1 MRTKLKR
8 KVRSET
14 YNYNRTVDS
23 TSTEYLK
30 DDYFEKMSTKTDY
43 TYSRSPSY
51 RRKVESPYYQ
61 IPNMS
66 RAHVRGKAGTN
77 VTSDLYVSSDDE
89 DINYITKERLSTR
102 TVYEDGILLRS
113 GNNLR
118 NARMLTERHNVKNR
132 RSLQALNTNK
142 NAREVRRSLH
152 SVNTMEDSRLSRSTT
167 RGSRSRR
174 SQASDY
180 VTSTNRIT
188 GTASSSASLSSYTSS
203 SKSSVLEPVRKTL
216 ISEFDDL
223 EMEKGMKEIQNS
235 NRKIKLYGLDQVDS
249 DEMSGM
255 ESESEFTGTNMSGYR
270 SNSRYSRSSPR
281 RSRSDTTTSTTTSA
295 SDSSTSMVTTVTT
308 TVVTTIIETITSTAR
323 PVAQPLWN
331 NVGRP
336 MWTSVGRPVWNRVG
350 EPAWRYLGRPVWRYL
365 VRPVCSLTSSL
376 LSVAL
381 LMLYHLI
388 WTYCLRHIV
397 KACTFVTRKTLSTAR
412 AVVVKMVVWEV
423 GLFSRMS
430 RLSRLCCII
439 LPLMLLLPLLFY
451 AVSPFVMH
459 SNLME
464 MWKERSYGEISGVG
478 KGLSPHE
485 LREHVRRIVIQIDEG
500 RENSL
505 SMPEVESIVST
516 MVEQRLNEEKLA
528 NQNRWLEEQEAA
540 KNELRDALSSV
551 KTNSKEEEKDG
562 PVEDINKSRISSQGP
577 KINKSSVSS
586 GTRDLHTREPVD
598 NDMDSEIDGESQ
610 LDMEEREDFVEETGY
625 EEEEPVLEPEN
636 QSEGGDLGCGG
647 PEILDASMDDGGV
660 CEALDVQI
668 SEMDRSGSQGTGGTM
683 DARESERSHGV
694 DTGIAGH
701 TATRKQRVTC
711 EQKHGD
717 NSTSITGHSQS
728 PIRIR
733 DIYRNLMLYPRRRP
747 RCERIS
753 KKEVKVKKSA
763 RKKPVRTRPVQP
775 HLDNI
780 PAPPMERTNLTEEIL
795 RVLQQLNVGVGGG
808 TDTLTEGDVRAIA
821 SQLVQREVSGLQD
834 RITEQTQA
842 KMSGSGEQEKRILN
856 LQNDLKTSIVNL
868 EQKLTDELDRMK
880 SESVRGGEGVG
891 DEAAATLVQIQEDL
905 SSVRARLDSLELEK
919 RSLAGQVK
927 NCCRNDSFYT
937 ALVQDRISLILG
949 QIMSGNDSGSADQY
963 TFGAWLKST
972 YIKKSDLEEYMAE
985 FSQGLTEKI
994 MKEIPQT
1001 EATEVYVS
1009 ESGVQG
1015 KVTEMAVRQIVTEA
1029 LEKFSADKIAMPDF
1043 ALESAGGSIISTK
1056 CSETFHK
1063 NTARL
1068 SILGIPLWYVSNSP
1082 RSVIQP
1088 EMQPGSCWA
1097 FQGRR
1102 GHLVIELSANIT
1114 PTAFTLE
1121 HIPKSIAPEGKID
1134 SAPKEF
1140 TVLGLSNEFDT
1151 VGSNLG
1157 NFTYN
1162 ESGPPL
1168 QTFSIKKPNV
1178 GNYKFVQLSVLENH
1192 GNPLYTCIYRFR
1204 VHGIPYKPKKK

>member
-1 MRTKLKR
+1 MRTKLKK

-14 YNYNRTVDS
+14 YNYNRTVES
-23 TSTEYLK
+23 TSTDYLK

-89 DINYITKERLSTR
+89 DMNYITGERLSTR
-102 TVYEDGILLRS
+102 TVYEEGILLRS
-113 GNNLR
+113 GNSLK
-118 NARMLTERHNVKNR
+118 NARTMTERHNVTLTERHNVKNR

-188 GTASSSASLSSYTSS
+188 ETASSSASLSSYTSS

-216 ISEFDDL
+216 IREFDDL

-281 RSRSDTTTSTTTSA
+281 RSRSDTTTSTTTSG
-295 SDSSTSMVTTVTT
+295 SDSTTSTVTTVTT

-331 NVGRP
+331 HVGRP
-336 MWTSVGRPVWNRVG
+336 VWTSVGRPVWNRVG

-365 VRPVCSLTSSL
+365 VRPVCSLTSSV
-376 LSVAL
+376 LSVVL

-388 WTYCLRHIV
+388 WTCCLRHIV
-397 KACTFVTRKTLSTAR
+397 KACTVVTRKMLSTAR
-412 AVVVKMVVWEV
+412 SVIVKMIVWEV

-430 RLSRLCCII
+430 WLSRLCCII
-439 LPLMLLLPLLFY
+439 LPLLLLLPLLFY
-451 AVSPFVMH
+451 AAYPFMMH

-464 MWKERSYGEISGVG
+464 MWKERSYEEISGVG

-485 LREHVRRIVIQIDEG
+485 LREHVRRIVIQIDEA

-505 SMPEVESIVST
+505 SMPEVESIVAT

-540 KNELRDALSSV
+540 K
-551 KTNSKEEEKDG
+551 KE
-562 PVEDINKSRISSQGP
+562 
-577 KINKSSVSS
+577 
-586 GTRDLHTREPVD
+586 
-598 NDMDSEIDGESQ
+598 
-610 LDMEEREDFVEETGY
+610 
-625 EEEEPVLEPEN
+625 
-636 QSEGGDLGCGG
+636 
-647 PEILDASMDDGGV
+647 
-660 CEALDVQI
+660 
-668 SEMDRSGSQGTGGTM
+668 
-683 DARESERSHGV
+683 
-694 DTGIAGH
+694 
-701 TATRKQRVTC
+701 
-711 EQKHGD
+711 
-717 NSTSITGHSQS
+717 
-728 PIRIR
+728 
-733 DIYRNLMLYPRRRP
+733 
-747 RCERIS
+747 
-753 KKEVKVKKSA
+753 
-763 RKKPVRTRPVQP
+763 
-775 HLDNI
+775 
-780 PAPPMERTNLTEEIL
+780 MERTNLTEEIL

-808 TDTLTEGDVRAIA
+808 RDTLTEGDVRAIA
-821 SQLVQREVSGLQD
+821 GQLVQLEVTGLQD
-834 RITEQTQA
+834 RITEQA
-842 KMSGSGEQEKRILN
+842 KAKISGSEEQEERILN

-880 SESVRGGEGVG
+880 SESVRGGEGGVG
-891 DEAAATLVQIQEDL
+891 DEASAALLQIQEDL

-919 RSLAGQVK
+919 QSLAGQLK

-937 ALVQDRISLILG
+937 TLVQDRVNLILG
-949 QIMSGNDSGSADQY
+949 QLMSGNDSSSADQY
-963 TFGAWLKST
+963 MFGAWLKST
-972 YIKKSDLEEYMAE
+972 YIKKSDLEEYMSE
-985 FSQGLTEKI
+985 FSQELTEKI

-1001 EATEVYVS
+1001 EATQVYVS
-1009 ESGVQG
+1009 ESGIQG

-1088 EMQPGSCWA
+1088 EMHPGSCWA
-1097 FQGRR
+1097 FQGSR

-1151 VGSNLG
+1151 VGTNLG
-1157 NFTYN
+1157 NFTYK

>member
-1 MRTKLKR
+1 
-8 KVRSET
+8 
-14 YNYNRTVDS
+14 
-23 TSTEYLK
+23 
-30 DDYFEKMSTKTDY
+30 MSTKTDY

-89 DINYITKERLSTR
+89 DMNYITGERLSTR
-102 TVYEDGILLRS
+102 TVYEEGILLRS
-113 GNNLR
+113 GNSLK
-118 NARMLTERHNVKNR
+118 NARTMTERHNVTLTERHNVKNR

-180 VTSTNRIT
+180 VTSTNQIT
-188 GTASSSASLSSYTSS
+188 ETASSSASVSSYTSS

-216 ISEFDDL
+216 IGEFDDL

-270 SNSRYSRSSPR
+270 SNSWYSRSSPR
-281 RSRSDTTTSTTTSA
+281 RSRSDTTTSTTTSG
-295 SDSSTSMVTTVTT
+295 SDSTTSTVTTVTT

-331 NVGRP
+331 HVGRP
-336 MWTSVGRPVWNRVG
+336 VWTSVGRPVWNRVG

-365 VRPVCSLTSSL
+365 VRPVCSLTSSV
-376 LSVAL
+376 LSVVL

-388 WTYCLRHIV
+388 WTCCLRHIV
-397 KACTFVTRKTLSTAR
+397 KACTVVTRKMLSTAR
-412 AVVVKMVVWEV
+412 SVIVKMIVWEV

-439 LPLMLLLPLLFY
+439 LPLLLLLPLLFY
-451 AVSPFVMH
+451 AAYPFMMH

-464 MWKERSYGEISGVG
+464 MWKERSYEEISGVS

-485 LREHVRRIVIQIDEG
+485 LREHVRRIVIQIDEA

-505 SMPEVESIVST
+505 SMPEVESIVAT

-540 KNELRDALSSV
+540 K
-551 KTNSKEEEKDG
+551 KE
-562 PVEDINKSRISSQGP
+562 
-577 KINKSSVSS
+577 
-586 GTRDLHTREPVD
+586 
-598 NDMDSEIDGESQ
+598 
-610 LDMEEREDFVEETGY
+610 
-625 EEEEPVLEPEN
+625 
-636 QSEGGDLGCGG
+636 
-647 PEILDASMDDGGV
+647 
-660 CEALDVQI
+660 
-668 SEMDRSGSQGTGGTM
+668 
-683 DARESERSHGV
+683 
-694 DTGIAGH
+694 
-701 TATRKQRVTC
+701 
-711 EQKHGD
+711 
-717 NSTSITGHSQS
+717 
-728 PIRIR
+728 
-733 DIYRNLMLYPRRRP
+733 
-747 RCERIS
+747 
-753 KKEVKVKKSA
+753 
-763 RKKPVRTRPVQP
+763 
-775 HLDNI
+775 
-780 PAPPMERTNLTEEIL
+780 MERTNLTEEIL

-808 TDTLTEGDVRAIA
+808 RDALTEGDVRAIA
-821 SQLVQREVSGLQD
+821 GQLVQLEVTGLQD
-834 RITEQTQA
+834 RITEQA
-842 KMSGSGEQEKRILN
+842 KAKISGNEEQEERILN

-880 SESVRGGEGVG
+880 SESVRGGEGGVG
-891 DEAAATLVQIQEDL
+891 DEASAALLQIQEDL

-919 RSLAGQVK
+919 QSLAGQLK

-937 ALVQDRISLILG
+937 TLVQDRVNLILG
-949 QIMSGNDSGSADQY
+949 QLMSGNDSSSADQY
-963 TFGAWLKST
+963 MFGAWLKST
-972 YIKKSDLEEYMAE
+972 YIKKSDLEEYMSE
-985 FSQGLTEKI
+985 FSQELTEKI

-1001 EATEVYVS
+1001 EATQVYVS
-1009 ESGVQG
+1009 ESGIQG

-1088 EMQPGSCWA
+1088 EMHPGSCWA
-1097 FQGRR
+1097 FQGSR

-1151 VGSNLG
+1151 VGTNLG
-1157 NFTYN
+1157 NFTYK

-1204 VHGIPYKPKKK
+1204 VHGIPYKPRKK

>member
-1 MRTKLKR
+1 
-8 KVRSET
+8 
-14 YNYNRTVDS
+14 
-23 TSTEYLK
+23 
-30 DDYFEKMSTKTDY
+30 MSTKTDY

-89 DINYITKERLSTR
+89 DMNYITGERLSTR
-102 TVYEDGILLRS
+102 TVYEEGILLRS
-113 GNNLR
+113 GNSLK
-118 NARMLTERHNVKNR
+118 NARTMTERHNVTLTERHNVKNR

-180 VTSTNRIT
+180 VTSTNQIT
-188 GTASSSASLSSYTSS
+188 ETASSSASVSSYTSS
-203 SKSSVLEPVRKTL
+203 SKSSVLEPVQKTL
-216 ISEFDDL
+216 IREFDDL

-270 SNSRYSRSSPR
+270 SNSWYSRSSPR
-281 RSRSDTTTSTTTSA
+281 RSRSDTTTSTTTSG
-295 SDSSTSMVTTVTT
+295 SDSTTSTVTTVTT

-331 NVGRP
+331 HVGRP
-336 MWTSVGRPVWNRVG
+336 VWTSVGRPVWNRVG

-365 VRPVCSLTSSL
+365 VRPVCSLTSSV
-376 LSVAL
+376 LSVVL

-388 WTYCLRHIV
+388 WTCCLRHIV
-397 KACTFVTRKTLSTAR
+397 KACTVVTRKMLSTAR
-412 AVVVKMVVWEV
+412 SVIVKMIVWEV

-439 LPLMLLLPLLFY
+439 LPLLLLLPLLFY
-451 AVSPFVMH
+451 AAYPFMMH

-464 MWKERSYGEISGVG
+464 MWKERSYEEISGVS

-485 LREHVRRIVIQIDEG
+485 LREHVRRIVIQIDEA

-505 SMPEVESIVST
+505 SMPEVESIVAT

-540 KNELRDALSSV
+540 K
-551 KTNSKEEEKDG
+551 KE
-562 PVEDINKSRISSQGP
+562 
-577 KINKSSVSS
+577 
-586 GTRDLHTREPVD
+586 
-598 NDMDSEIDGESQ
+598 
-610 LDMEEREDFVEETGY
+610 
-625 EEEEPVLEPEN
+625 
-636 QSEGGDLGCGG
+636 
-647 PEILDASMDDGGV
+647 
-660 CEALDVQI
+660 
-668 SEMDRSGSQGTGGTM
+668 
-683 DARESERSHGV
+683 
-694 DTGIAGH
+694 
-701 TATRKQRVTC
+701 
-711 EQKHGD
+711 
-717 NSTSITGHSQS
+717 
-728 PIRIR
+728 
-733 DIYRNLMLYPRRRP
+733 
-747 RCERIS
+747 
-753 KKEVKVKKSA
+753 
-763 RKKPVRTRPVQP
+763 
-775 HLDNI
+775 
-780 PAPPMERTNLTEEIL
+780 MERTNLTEEIL

-808 TDTLTEGDVRAIA
+808 RDTLTEGDVKAIA
-821 SQLVQREVSGLQD
+821 GQLVQLEVTGLQD
-834 RITEQTQA
+834 RITEQA
-842 KMSGSGEQEKRILN
+842 KAKISGNEEQEERILN

-880 SESVRGGEGVG
+880 SESVRGGEGGVG
-891 DEAAATLVQIQEDL
+891 DEASAALLQIQEDL

-919 RSLAGQVK
+919 QSLAGQLK

-937 ALVQDRISLILG
+937 TLVQDRVNLILG
-949 QIMSGNDSGSADQY
+949 QLMSGNDSSSADQY
-963 TFGAWLKST
+963 MFGAWLKST
-972 YIKKSDLEEYMAE
+972 YIKKSDLEEYMSE
-985 FSQGLTEKI
+985 FSQELTEKI

-1001 EATEVYVS
+1001 EATQVYVS
-1009 ESGVQG
+1009 ESGIQG

-1088 EMQPGSCWA
+1088 EMHPGSCWA
-1097 FQGRR
+1097 FQGSR

-1151 VGSNLG
+1151 VGTNLG
-1157 NFTYN
+1157 NFTYK

-1204 VHGIPYKPKKK
+1204 VHGIPYKPRKK

>member
-1 MRTKLKR
+1 MRTKLKK

-23 TSTEYLK
+23 TSTDYLK

-89 DINYITKERLSTR
+89 DMNYITGERLSTR
-102 TVYEDGILLRS
+102 TVYEEGILLRS
-113 GNNLR
+113 GNSLK
-118 NARMLTERHNVKNR
+118 NARTMTERHNVTLTERHNVKNR

-180 VTSTNRIT
+180 VTSTNQIT
-188 GTASSSASLSSYTSS
+188 ETASSSASVSSYTSS

-216 ISEFDDL
+216 IREFDDL

-270 SNSRYSRSSPR
+270 SNSWYSRSSPQ
-281 RSRSDTTTSTTTSA
+281 RSRSDTTTSTTTSG
-295 SDSSTSMVTTVTT
+295 SDSTTSTVTTVTT

-331 NVGRP
+331 HVGRP
-336 MWTSVGRPVWNRVG
+336 VWTSVGRPVWNRVG

-365 VRPVCSLTSSL
+365 VRPVCSLTSSV
-376 LSVAL
+376 LSVVL

-388 WTYCLRHIV
+388 WTCCLRHIV
-397 KACTFVTRKTLSTAR
+397 KACTVVTRKMLSTAR
-412 AVVVKMVVWEV
+412 SVIVKMIVWEV
-423 GLFSRMS
+423 GFFSRMS

-439 LPLMLLLPLLFY
+439 LPLLLLLPLLFY
-451 AVSPFVMH
+451 AAYPFMMH

-464 MWKERSYGEISGVG
+464 MWKERSYEEISGVG

-485 LREHVRRIVIQIDEG
+485 LREHVRRIVIQIDEA

-505 SMPEVESIVST
+505 SMPEVESIVAT

-540 KNELRDALSSV
+540 K
-551 KTNSKEEEKDG
+551 KE
-562 PVEDINKSRISSQGP
+562 
-577 KINKSSVSS
+577 
-586 GTRDLHTREPVD
+586 
-598 NDMDSEIDGESQ
+598 
-610 LDMEEREDFVEETGY
+610 
-625 EEEEPVLEPEN
+625 
-636 QSEGGDLGCGG
+636 
-647 PEILDASMDDGGV
+647 
-660 CEALDVQI
+660 
-668 SEMDRSGSQGTGGTM
+668 
-683 DARESERSHGV
+683 
-694 DTGIAGH
+694 
-701 TATRKQRVTC
+701 
-711 EQKHGD
+711 
-717 NSTSITGHSQS
+717 
-728 PIRIR
+728 
-733 DIYRNLMLYPRRRP
+733 
-747 RCERIS
+747 
-753 KKEVKVKKSA
+753 
-763 RKKPVRTRPVQP
+763 
-775 HLDNI
+775 
-780 PAPPMERTNLTEEIL
+780 MERTNLTEEIL

-808 TDTLTEGDVRAIA
+808 RDTLTEGDVRAIA
-821 SQLVQREVSGLQD
+821 GQLVQLEVTGLQD
-834 RITEQTQA
+834 RITEQA
-842 KMSGSGEQEKRILN
+842 KAKISGSEEQEERILN

-880 SESVRGGEGVG
+880 SESVRGGEGGVG
-891 DEAAATLVQIQEDL
+891 DEASAALLQIQEDL

-919 RSLAGQVK
+919 QSLAGQLK

-937 ALVQDRISLILG
+937 TLVQDRVNLILG
-949 QIMSGNDSGSADQY
+949 QLMSGNDSSSADQY
-963 TFGAWLKST
+963 MFGAWLKST
-972 YIKKSDLEEYMAE
+972 YIKKSDLEEYMSE
-985 FSQGLTEKI
+985 FSQELTEKI

-1001 EATEVYVS
+1001 EATQVYVS
-1009 ESGVQG
+1009 ESGIQG
-1015 KVTEMAVRQIVTEA
+1015 KVTEMAVKQIVTEA

-1088 EMQPGSCWA
+1088 EMHPGSCWA
-1097 FQGRR
+1097 FQGSR

-1151 VGSNLG
+1151 VGTNLG
-1157 NFTYN
+1157 NFTYK

>member
-1 MRTKLKR
+1 
-8 KVRSET
+8 
-14 YNYNRTVDS
+14 
-23 TSTEYLK
+23 
-30 DDYFEKMSTKTDY
+30 
-43 TYSRSPSY
+43 
-51 RRKVESPYYQ
+51 
-61 IPNMS
+61 
-66 RAHVRGKAGTN
+66 
-77 VTSDLYVSSDDE
+77 
-89 DINYITKERLSTR
+89 
-102 TVYEDGILLRS
+102 
-113 GNNLR
+113 
-118 NARMLTERHNVKNR
+118 
-132 RSLQALNTNK
+132 
-142 NAREVRRSLH
+142 
-152 SVNTMEDSRLSRSTT
+152 
-167 RGSRSRR
+167 
-174 SQASDY
+174 
-180 VTSTNRIT
+180 
-188 GTASSSASLSSYTSS
+188 
-203 SKSSVLEPVRKTL
+203 
-216 ISEFDDL
+216 
-223 EMEKGMKEIQNS
+223 
-235 NRKIKLYGLDQVDS
+235 
-249 DEMSGM
+249 
-255 ESESEFTGTNMSGYR
+255 
-270 SNSRYSRSSPR
+270 
-281 RSRSDTTTSTTTSA
+281 
-295 SDSSTSMVTTVTT
+295 
-308 TVVTTIIETITSTAR
+308 
-323 PVAQPLWN
+323 
-331 NVGRP
+331 
-336 MWTSVGRPVWNRVG
+336 
-350 EPAWRYLGRPVWRYL
+350 
-365 VRPVCSLTSSL
+365 
-376 LSVAL
+376 
-381 LMLYHLI
+381 MLYHLI

-505 SMPEVESIVST
+505 SMPEVESIVAT

-540 KNELRDALSSV
+540 KQE
-551 KTNSKEEEKDG
+551 
-562 PVEDINKSRISSQGP
+562 
-577 KINKSSVSS
+577 
-586 GTRDLHTREPVD
+586 
-598 NDMDSEIDGESQ
+598 
-610 LDMEEREDFVEETGY
+610 
-625 EEEEPVLEPEN
+625 
-636 QSEGGDLGCGG
+636 
-647 PEILDASMDDGGV
+647 
-660 CEALDVQI
+660 
-668 SEMDRSGSQGTGGTM
+668 
-683 DARESERSHGV
+683 
-694 DTGIAGH
+694 
-701 TATRKQRVTC
+701 
-711 EQKHGD
+711 
-717 NSTSITGHSQS
+717 
-728 PIRIR
+728 
-733 DIYRNLMLYPRRRP
+733 
-747 RCERIS
+747 
-753 KKEVKVKKSA
+753 
-763 RKKPVRTRPVQP
+763 
-775 HLDNI
+775 
-780 PAPPMERTNLTEEIL
+780 MERTNLTEEIL

-834 RITEQTQA
+834 RITEQAQA
-842 KMSGSGEQEKRILN
+842 KMSGSGEQEERILN

-891 DEAAATLVQIQEDL
+891 DEASEALLQIQEDL

-919 RSLAGQVK
+919 QSLAGQLR

-937 ALVQDRISLILG
+937 ALVQDRINLILG

-963 TFGAWLKST
+963 TFRAWLKST

-1097 FQGRR
+1097 FQGSR

>member
-1 MRTKLKR
+1 MRTKLKK

-14 YNYNRTVDS
+14 YNYNRTVES
-23 TSTEYLK
+23 TSTDYLK

-89 DINYITKERLSTR
+89 DMNYITGERLSTR
-102 TVYEDGILLRS
+102 TVYEEGILLRS
-113 GNNLR
+113 GNSLK
-118 NARMLTERHNVKNR
+118 NARTMTERHNVTLTERHNVKNR

-180 VTSTNRIT
+180 VTSTNQIT
-188 GTASSSASLSSYTSS
+188 ETASSSASVSSYTSS

-216 ISEFDDL
+216 IGEFDDL

-270 SNSRYSRSSPR
+270 SNSWYSRSSPR
-281 RSRSDTTTSTTTSA
+281 RSRSDTTTSTTTSG
-295 SDSSTSMVTTVTT
+295 SDSTTSTVTTVTT

-331 NVGRP
+331 HVGRP
-336 MWTSVGRPVWNRVG
+336 VWTSVGRPVWNRVG

-365 VRPVCSLTSSL
+365 VRPVCSLTSSV
-376 LSVAL
+376 LSVVL

-388 WTYCLRHIV
+388 WTCCLRHIV
-397 KACTFVTRKTLSTAR
+397 KACTVVTRKMLSTAR
-412 AVVVKMVVWEV
+412 SVIVKMIVWEV

-439 LPLMLLLPLLFY
+439 LPLLLLLPLLFY
-451 AVSPFVMH
+451 AAYPFMMH

-464 MWKERSYGEISGVG
+464 MWKERSYEEISGVG

-485 LREHVRRIVIQIDEG
+485 LREHVRRIVIQIDEA

-505 SMPEVESIVST
+505 SMPEVESIVAT

-540 KNELRDALSSV
+540 K
-551 KTNSKEEEKDG
+551 KE
-562 PVEDINKSRISSQGP
+562 
-577 KINKSSVSS
+577 
-586 GTRDLHTREPVD
+586 
-598 NDMDSEIDGESQ
+598 
-610 LDMEEREDFVEETGY
+610 
-625 EEEEPVLEPEN
+625 
-636 QSEGGDLGCGG
+636 
-647 PEILDASMDDGGV
+647 
-660 CEALDVQI
+660 
-668 SEMDRSGSQGTGGTM
+668 
-683 DARESERSHGV
+683 
-694 DTGIAGH
+694 
-701 TATRKQRVTC
+701 
-711 EQKHGD
+711 
-717 NSTSITGHSQS
+717 
-728 PIRIR
+728 
-733 DIYRNLMLYPRRRP
+733 
-747 RCERIS
+747 
-753 KKEVKVKKSA
+753 
-763 RKKPVRTRPVQP
+763 
-775 HLDNI
+775 
-780 PAPPMERTNLTEEIL
+780 MERTNLTEEIL

-808 TDTLTEGDVRAIA
+808 RDALTEGDVRAIA
-821 SQLVQREVSGLQD
+821 GQLVQLEVTGLQD
-834 RITEQTQA
+834 RITEQA
-842 KMSGSGEQEKRILN
+842 KAKISGNEEQEERILN

-880 SESVRGGEGVG
+880 SESVRGGEGGVG
-891 DEAAATLVQIQEDL
+891 DEASAALLQIQEDL

-919 RSLAGQVK
+919 QSLAGQLK

-937 ALVQDRISLILG
+937 TLVQDRVNLILG
-949 QIMSGNDSGSADQY
+949 QLMSGNDSSSADQY
-963 TFGAWLKST
+963 MFGAWLKST
-972 YIKKSDLEEYMAE
+972 YIKKSDLEEYMSE
-985 FSQGLTEKI
+985 FSQELTEKI

-1001 EATEVYVS
+1001 EATQVYVS
-1009 ESGVQG
+1009 ESGIQG

-1088 EMQPGSCWA
+1088 EMHPGSCWA
-1097 FQGRR
+1097 FQGSR

-1151 VGSNLG
+1151 VGTNLG
-1157 NFTYN
+1157 NFTYK

>member
-1 MRTKLKR
+1 MRTKLKK

-14 YNYNRTVDS
+14 YNYNRTVES
-23 TSTEYLK
+23 TSTDYLK

-89 DINYITKERLSTR
+89 DMNYITGERLSTR
-102 TVYEDGILLRS
+102 TVYEEGILLRS
-113 GNNLR
+113 GNSLK
-118 NARMLTERHNVKNR
+118 NARTMTERHNVTLTERHNVKNR

-180 VTSTNRIT
+180 VTSTNQIT
-188 GTASSSASLSSYTSS
+188 ETASSSASVSSYTSS

-216 ISEFDDL
+216 IREFDDL

-270 SNSRYSRSSPR
+270 SNSWYSRSSPR
-281 RSRSDTTTSTTTSA
+281 RSRSDTTTSTTTSG
-295 SDSSTSMVTTVTT
+295 SDSTTSMVTTVTT
-308 TVVTTIIETITSTAR
+308 MVVTTIIETITSTAR

-331 NVGRP
+331 HVGRP
-336 MWTSVGRPVWNRVG
+336 VWTSVGRPVWNRVG

-365 VRPVCSLTSSL
+365 VRPVCSLTSSV
-376 LSVAL
+376 LSVVL

-388 WTYCLRHIV
+388 WTCCLRHIV
-397 KACTFVTRKTLSTAR
+397 KACTVVTRKMLSTAR
-412 AVVVKMVVWEV
+412 SVIVKMIVWEV

-439 LPLMLLLPLLFY
+439 LPLLLLLPLLFY
-451 AVSPFVMH
+451 AAYPFMMH

-464 MWKERSYGEISGVG
+464 MWKERSYEEISGVG

-485 LREHVRRIVIQIDEG
+485 LREHVRRIVIQIDEA

-505 SMPEVESIVST
+505 FMPEVESIVAT

-540 KNELRDALSSV
+540 K
-551 KTNSKEEEKDG
+551 KE
-562 PVEDINKSRISSQGP
+562 IQ
-577 KINKSSVSS
+577 
-586 GTRDLHTREPVD
+586 
-598 NDMDSEIDGESQ
+598 
-610 LDMEEREDFVEETGY
+610 
-625 EEEEPVLEPEN
+625 
-636 QSEGGDLGCGG
+636 
-647 PEILDASMDDGGV
+647 
-660 CEALDVQI
+660 
-668 SEMDRSGSQGTGGTM
+668 
-683 DARESERSHGV
+683 
-694 DTGIAGH
+694 
-701 TATRKQRVTC
+701 
-711 EQKHGD
+711 
-717 NSTSITGHSQS
+717 
-728 PIRIR
+728 
-733 DIYRNLMLYPRRRP
+733 
-747 RCERIS
+747 
-753 KKEVKVKKSA
+753 
-763 RKKPVRTRPVQP
+763 
-775 HLDNI
+775 
-780 PAPPMERTNLTEEIL
+780 RTNLTEEIL

-808 TDTLTEGDVRAIA
+808 RDTLTEGDVRAIA
-821 SQLVQREVSGLQD
+821 GQLVQLEVTGLQD
-834 RITEQTQA
+834 RISEQA
-842 KMSGSGEQEKRILN
+842 KAKISGSEEQEERILN

-880 SESVRGGEGVG
+880 SESVRGGEGGVG
-891 DEAAATLVQIQEDL
+891 DEASAALLQIQEDL

-919 RSLAGQVK
+919 QSLAGQLK

-937 ALVQDRISLILG
+937 TLVQDRVNLILG
-949 QIMSGNDSGSADQY
+949 QLMSGNDSSSADQY
-963 TFGAWLKST
+963 MFGAWLKST
-972 YIKKSDLEEYMAE
+972 YIKKSDLEEYMSE
-985 FSQGLTEKI
+985 FSQELTEKI

-1001 EATEVYVS
+1001 EATQVYVS
-1009 ESGVQG
+1009 ESGIQG

-1088 EMQPGSCWA
+1088 EMHPGSCWA
-1097 FQGRR
+1097 FQGSR

-1151 VGSNLG
+1151 VGTNLG
-1157 NFTYN
+1157 NFTYK

>member
-1 MRTKLKR
+1 M
-8 KVRSET
+8 
-14 YNYNRTVDS
+14 
-23 TSTEYLK
+23 
-30 DDYFEKMSTKTDY
+30 
-43 TYSRSPSY
+43 
-51 RRKVESPYYQ
+51 
-61 IPNMS
+61 
-66 RAHVRGKAGTN
+66 
-77 VTSDLYVSSDDE
+77 TSDLYVSSGDE
-89 DINYITKERLSTR
+89 DMNYIMGERLSTR

-113 GNNLR
+113 GNNLK
-118 NARMLTERHNVKNR
+118 NARTLTERHNVTLTERHNVKNR

-152 SVNTMEDSRLSRSTT
+152 SLNTMEDSRLSRSTT

-180 VTSTNRIT
+180 VTSTNLIT
-188 GTASSSASLSSYTSS
+188 ETASSSASVSSYTSS

-216 ISEFDDL
+216 IREFDDL

-281 RSRSDTTTSTTTSA
+281 RSRSDTTTSTTTSG
-295 SDSSTSMVTTVTT
+295 SDSTTSTVTTVTT

-331 NVGRP
+331 HVGRP
-336 MWTSVGRPVWNRVG
+336 VWTSVGRPVWNRVG

-365 VRPVCSLTSSL
+365 VRPVCSLTSSV
-376 LSVAL
+376 LSVVL

-388 WTYCLRHIV
+388 WTCCLRHIV
-397 KACTFVTRKTLSTAR
+397 KACTVVTRKMLSTAR
-412 AVVVKMVVWEV
+412 SVIVKMIVWEV

-439 LPLMLLLPLLFY
+439 LPLLLLLPLLFY
-451 AVSPFVMH
+451 AAYPFMMH

-464 MWKERSYGEISGVG
+464 MWKERSYEEISGVG

-485 LREHVRRIVIQIDEG
+485 LREHVRRIVIQIDEA

-505 SMPEVESIVST
+505 SMPEVESIVAT

-540 KNELRDALSSV
+540 K
-551 KTNSKEEEKDG
+551 KE
-562 PVEDINKSRISSQGP
+562 
-577 KINKSSVSS
+577 
-586 GTRDLHTREPVD
+586 
-598 NDMDSEIDGESQ
+598 
-610 LDMEEREDFVEETGY
+610 
-625 EEEEPVLEPEN
+625 
-636 QSEGGDLGCGG
+636 
-647 PEILDASMDDGGV
+647 
-660 CEALDVQI
+660 
-668 SEMDRSGSQGTGGTM
+668 
-683 DARESERSHGV
+683 
-694 DTGIAGH
+694 
-701 TATRKQRVTC
+701 
-711 EQKHGD
+711 
-717 NSTSITGHSQS
+717 
-728 PIRIR
+728 
-733 DIYRNLMLYPRRRP
+733 
-747 RCERIS
+747 
-753 KKEVKVKKSA
+753 
-763 RKKPVRTRPVQP
+763 
-775 HLDNI
+775 
-780 PAPPMERTNLTEEIL
+780 MERTNLTEEIL

-808 TDTLTEGDVRAIA
+808 RDTLTEGDVRAIA
-821 SQLVQREVSGLQD
+821 GQLVQLEVTGLQD
-834 RITEQTQA
+834 RITEQA
-842 KMSGSGEQEKRILN
+842 KAKISGSEEQEERILN

-880 SESVRGGEGVG
+880 SESVRGGEGGVG
-891 DEAAATLVQIQEDL
+891 DEASAALLQIQEDL

-919 RSLAGQVK
+919 QSLAGQLK

-937 ALVQDRISLILG
+937 TLVQDRVNLILG
-949 QIMSGNDSGSADQY
+949 QLMSGNDSSSADQY
-963 TFGAWLKST
+963 MFGAWLKST
-972 YIKKSDLEEYMAE
+972 YIKKSDLEEYMSE
-985 FSQGLTEKI
+985 FSQELTEKI

-1001 EATEVYVS
+1001 EATQVYVS
-1009 ESGVQG
+1009 ESGIQG

-1088 EMQPGSCWA
+1088 EMHPGSCWA
-1097 FQGRR
+1097 FQGSR

-1151 VGSNLG
+1151 VGTNLG
-1157 NFTYN
+1157 NFTYK

>member
-1 MRTKLKR
+1 
-8 KVRSET
+8 
-14 YNYNRTVDS
+14 
-23 TSTEYLK
+23 
-30 DDYFEKMSTKTDY
+30 MSTKTDY

-77 VTSDLYVSSDDE
+77 MTSDLYVSSDDE
-89 DINYITKERLSTR
+89 DMNYITGERLSTR
-102 TVYEDGILLRS
+102 TVYKEGILLRS
-113 GNNLR
+113 GNSLK
-118 NARMLTERHNVKNR
+118 NARTMTERHNVTLTERHNVKNR

-188 GTASSSASLSSYTSS
+188 ETASSSASLSSYTSS

-216 ISEFDDL
+216 IREFDDL

-281 RSRSDTTTSTTTSA
+281 RSRSDTTTSTTTSG
-295 SDSSTSMVTTVTT
+295 SDSTTSTVTTVTT

-331 NVGRP
+331 HVGRP
-336 MWTSVGRPVWNRVG
+336 VWTSVGRPVWNRVG

-365 VRPVCSLTSSL
+365 VRPVCSLTSSV
-376 LSVAL
+376 LSVVL

-388 WTYCLRHIV
+388 WTCCLRHIV
-397 KACTFVTRKTLSTAR
+397 KACTVVTRKMLSTAR
-412 AVVVKMVVWEV
+412 SVIVKMIVWEV

-430 RLSRLCCII
+430 WLSRLCCII
-439 LPLMLLLPLLFY
+439 LPLLLLLPLLFY
-451 AVSPFVMH
+451 AAYPFMMH

-464 MWKERSYGEISGVG
+464 MWKERSYEEISGVG

-485 LREHVRRIVIQIDEG
+485 LREHVRRIVIQIDEA

-505 SMPEVESIVST
+505 SMPEVESIVAT

-540 KNELRDALSSV
+540 K
-551 KTNSKEEEKDG
+551 KE
-562 PVEDINKSRISSQGP
+562 
-577 KINKSSVSS
+577 
-586 GTRDLHTREPVD
+586 
-598 NDMDSEIDGESQ
+598 
-610 LDMEEREDFVEETGY
+610 
-625 EEEEPVLEPEN
+625 
-636 QSEGGDLGCGG
+636 
-647 PEILDASMDDGGV
+647 
-660 CEALDVQI
+660 
-668 SEMDRSGSQGTGGTM
+668 
-683 DARESERSHGV
+683 
-694 DTGIAGH
+694 
-701 TATRKQRVTC
+701 
-711 EQKHGD
+711 
-717 NSTSITGHSQS
+717 
-728 PIRIR
+728 
-733 DIYRNLMLYPRRRP
+733 
-747 RCERIS
+747 
-753 KKEVKVKKSA
+753 
-763 RKKPVRTRPVQP
+763 
-775 HLDNI
+775 
-780 PAPPMERTNLTEEIL
+780 MERTNLTEEIL

-808 TDTLTEGDVRAIA
+808 RDTLTEGDVRAIA
-821 SQLVQREVSGLQD
+821 GQLVQLEVTGLQD
-834 RITEQTQA
+834 RITEQA
-842 KMSGSGEQEKRILN
+842 KAKISGSEEQEERILN

-880 SESVRGGEGVG
+880 SESVRGGEGGVG
-891 DEAAATLVQIQEDL
+891 DEASAALLQIQEDL

-919 RSLAGQVK
+919 QSLAGQLK

-937 ALVQDRISLILG
+937 TLVQDRVNLILG
-949 QIMSGNDSGSADQY
+949 QLMSGNDSSSADQY
-963 TFGAWLKST
+963 MFGAWLKST
-972 YIKKSDLEEYMAE
+972 YIKKSDLEEYMSE
-985 FSQGLTEKI
+985 FSQELTEKI

-1001 EATEVYVS
+1001 EATQVYVS
-1009 ESGVQG
+1009 ESGIQG

-1088 EMQPGSCWA
+1088 EMHPGSCWA
-1097 FQGRR
+1097 FQGSR

-1151 VGSNLG
+1151 VGTNLG
-1157 NFTYN
+1157 NFTYK

>member
-1 MRTKLKR
+1 
-8 KVRSET
+8 
-14 YNYNRTVDS
+14 
-23 TSTEYLK
+23 
-30 DDYFEKMSTKTDY
+30 MSTKTDY

-77 VTSDLYVSSDDE
+77 MTSDLYVSSGDE
-89 DINYITKERLSTR
+89 DMNYIMGERLSTR

-113 GNNLR
+113 GNNLK
-118 NARMLTERHNVKNR
+118 NARTLTERHNVTLTERHNVKNR

-152 SVNTMEDSRLSRSTT
+152 SLNTMEDSRLSRSTT

-188 GTASSSASLSSYTSS
+188 ETASSSASVSSYTSS

-216 ISEFDDL
+216 IREFDDL

-281 RSRSDTTTSTTTSA
+281 RSRSDTTTSTTTSG
-295 SDSSTSMVTTVTT
+295 SDSTTSTVTTVTT

-331 NVGRP
+331 HVGRP
-336 MWTSVGRPVWNRVG
+336 VWTSVGRPVWNRVG
-350 EPAWRYLGRPVWRYL
+350 EPAWHYLGRPVWRYL
-365 VRPVCSLTSSL
+365 VRPVCSLTSSV
-376 LSVAL
+376 LSVVL

-388 WTYCLRHIV
+388 WTCCLRHIV
-397 KACTFVTRKTLSTAR
+397 KACAVVTRKMLSTAR
-412 AVVVKMVVWEV
+412 SVIVKMIVWEV

-439 LPLMLLLPLLFY
+439 LPLLLLLPLLFY
-451 AVSPFVMH
+451 AAYPFMMH

-464 MWKERSYGEISGVG
+464 MWKERSYEEISGVG

-485 LREHVRRIVIQIDEG
+485 LREHVRRIVIQIDEA

-505 SMPEVESIVST
+505 SMPEVESIVAT
-516 MVEQRLNEEKLA
+516 MVEQRLNEKKLA

-540 KNELRDALSSV
+540 K
-551 KTNSKEEEKDG
+551 KE
-562 PVEDINKSRISSQGP
+562 IQ
-577 KINKSSVSS
+577 
-586 GTRDLHTREPVD
+586 
-598 NDMDSEIDGESQ
+598 
-610 LDMEEREDFVEETGY
+610 
-625 EEEEPVLEPEN
+625 
-636 QSEGGDLGCGG
+636 
-647 PEILDASMDDGGV
+647 
-660 CEALDVQI
+660 
-668 SEMDRSGSQGTGGTM
+668 
-683 DARESERSHGV
+683 
-694 DTGIAGH
+694 
-701 TATRKQRVTC
+701 
-711 EQKHGD
+711 
-717 NSTSITGHSQS
+717 
-728 PIRIR
+728 
-733 DIYRNLMLYPRRRP
+733 
-747 RCERIS
+747 
-753 KKEVKVKKSA
+753 
-763 RKKPVRTRPVQP
+763 
-775 HLDNI
+775 
-780 PAPPMERTNLTEEIL
+780 RTNLTEEIL

-808 TDTLTEGDVRAIA
+808 RDTLTEGDVRAIA
-821 SQLVQREVSGLQD
+821 GQLVQLEVTGLQD
-834 RITEQTQA
+834 RISEQA
-842 KMSGSGEQEKRILN
+842 KAKISGSEEQEERILN

-880 SESVRGGEGVG
+880 SESVRGGEGGVG
-891 DEAAATLVQIQEDL
+891 DEASAALLQIQEDL

-919 RSLAGQVK
+919 QSLAGQLK

-937 ALVQDRISLILG
+937 TLVQDRVNLILG
-949 QIMSGNDSGSADQY
+949 QLMSGNDSSSADQY
-963 TFGAWLKST
+963 MFGAWLKST
-972 YIKKSDLEEYMAE
+972 YIKKSDLEEYMSE
-985 FSQGLTEKI
+985 FSQELTEKI

-1001 EATEVYVS
+1001 EATQVYVS
-1009 ESGVQG
+1009 ESGIQG

-1088 EMQPGSCWA
+1088 EMHPGSCWA
-1097 FQGRR
+1097 FQGSR

-1151 VGSNLG
+1151 VGTNLG
-1157 NFTYN
+1157 NFTYK

>member
-1 MRTKLKR
+1 MRTKLKK

-14 YNYNRTVDS
+14 YNYNRTVES
-23 TSTEYLK
+23 TSTDYLK

-77 VTSDLYVSSDDE
+77 MTSDLYVSSGDE
-89 DINYITKERLSTR
+89 DMNYIMGERLSTR

-113 GNNLR
+113 GNNLK
-118 NARMLTERHNVKNR
+118 NARTLTERHNVTLTERHNVKNR

-152 SVNTMEDSRLSRSTT
+152 SLNTMEDSRLSRSTT

-188 GTASSSASLSSYTSS
+188 ETASSSASVSSYTSS

-216 ISEFDDL
+216 IREFDDL

-281 RSRSDTTTSTTTSA
+281 RSRSDTTTSTTTSG
-295 SDSSTSMVTTVTT
+295 SDSTTSTVTTVTT

-331 NVGRP
+331 HVGRP
-336 MWTSVGRPVWNRVG
+336 VWTSVGRPVWNRVG

-365 VRPVCSLTSSL
+365 VRPVCSLTSSV
-376 LSVAL
+376 LSVVL

-388 WTYCLRHIV
+388 WTCCLRHIV
-397 KACTFVTRKTLSTAR
+397 KACAVVTRKMLSTAR
-412 AVVVKMVVWEV
+412 SVIVKMIVWEV

-439 LPLMLLLPLLFY
+439 LPLLLLLPLLFY
-451 AVSPFVMH
+451 AAYPFMMH

-464 MWKERSYGEISGVG
+464 MWKERSYEEISGVG

-485 LREHVRRIVIQIDEG
+485 LREHVRRIVIQIDEA

-505 SMPEVESIVST
+505 SMPEVESIVAT

-540 KNELRDALSSV
+540 K
-551 KTNSKEEEKDG
+551 KE
-562 PVEDINKSRISSQGP
+562 
-577 KINKSSVSS
+577 
-586 GTRDLHTREPVD
+586 
-598 NDMDSEIDGESQ
+598 
-610 LDMEEREDFVEETGY
+610 
-625 EEEEPVLEPEN
+625 
-636 QSEGGDLGCGG
+636 
-647 PEILDASMDDGGV
+647 
-660 CEALDVQI
+660 
-668 SEMDRSGSQGTGGTM
+668 
-683 DARESERSHGV
+683 
-694 DTGIAGH
+694 
-701 TATRKQRVTC
+701 
-711 EQKHGD
+711 
-717 NSTSITGHSQS
+717 
-728 PIRIR
+728 
-733 DIYRNLMLYPRRRP
+733 
-747 RCERIS
+747 
-753 KKEVKVKKSA
+753 
-763 RKKPVRTRPVQP
+763 
-775 HLDNI
+775 
-780 PAPPMERTNLTEEIL
+780 MERTNLTEEIL

-808 TDTLTEGDVRAIA
+808 RDTLTEGDVRAIA
-821 SQLVQREVSGLQD
+821 GQLVQLEVTGLQD
-834 RITEQTQA
+834 RITEQA
-842 KMSGSGEQEKRILN
+842 KAKISGSEEQEERILN

-880 SESVRGGEGVG
+880 SESVRGGEGGVG
-891 DEAAATLVQIQEDL
+891 DEASAALLQIQEDL

-919 RSLAGQVK
+919 QSLAGQLK

-937 ALVQDRISLILG
+937 TLVQDRVNLILG
-949 QIMSGNDSGSADQY
+949 QLMSGNDSSSADQY
-963 TFGAWLKST
+963 MFGAWLKST
-972 YIKKSDLEEYMAE
+972 YIKKSDLEEYMSE
-985 FSQGLTEKI
+985 FSQELTEKI

-1001 EATEVYVS
+1001 EATQVYVS
-1009 ESGVQG
+1009 ESGIQG
-1015 KVTEMAVRQIVTEA
+1015 KVTEMAVKQIVTEA

-1088 EMQPGSCWA
+1088 EMHPGSCWA
-1097 FQGRR
+1097 FQGSR

-1151 VGSNLG
+1151 VGTNLG
-1157 NFTYN
+1157 NFTYK

>member
-1 MRTKLKR
+1 MRTKLKK

-14 YNYNRTVDS
+14 YNYNRTVES
-23 TSTEYLK
+23 TSTDYLK

-89 DINYITKERLSTR
+89 DMNYITGERLSTR
-102 TVYEDGILLRS
+102 TVYEEGILLRS
-113 GNNLR
+113 GNSLK
-118 NARMLTERHNVKNR
+118 NARTMTERHNVTLTERHNVKNR

-180 VTSTNRIT
+180 VTSTNQIT
-188 GTASSSASLSSYTSS
+188 ETASSSASVSSYTSS

-216 ISEFDDL
+216 IREFDDL

-270 SNSRYSRSSPR
+270 SNSWYSRSSPR
-281 RSRSDTTTSTTTSA
+281 RSRSDTTTSTTTSG
-295 SDSSTSMVTTVTT
+295 SDSTTSMVTTVTT

-331 NVGRP
+331 HVGRP
-336 MWTSVGRPVWNRVG
+336 VWTSVGRPVWNRVG

-365 VRPVCSLTSSL
+365 VRPVCSLTSSV
-376 LSVAL
+376 LSVVL

-388 WTYCLRHIV
+388 WTCCLRHIV
-397 KACTFVTRKTLSTAR
+397 KACTVVTRKMLSTAR
-412 AVVVKMVVWEV
+412 SVIVKMIVWEV

-439 LPLMLLLPLLFY
+439 LPLLLLLPLLFY
-451 AVSPFVMH
+451 AAYPFMMH

-464 MWKERSYGEISGVG
+464 MWKERSYEEISGVG

-485 LREHVRRIVIQIDEG
+485 LREHVRRIVIQIDEA

-505 SMPEVESIVST
+505 SMPEVESIVAT

-540 KNELRDALSSV
+540 K
-551 KTNSKEEEKDG
+551 KE
-562 PVEDINKSRISSQGP
+562 IQ
-577 KINKSSVSS
+577 
-586 GTRDLHTREPVD
+586 
-598 NDMDSEIDGESQ
+598 
-610 LDMEEREDFVEETGY
+610 
-625 EEEEPVLEPEN
+625 
-636 QSEGGDLGCGG
+636 
-647 PEILDASMDDGGV
+647 
-660 CEALDVQI
+660 
-668 SEMDRSGSQGTGGTM
+668 
-683 DARESERSHGV
+683 
-694 DTGIAGH
+694 
-701 TATRKQRVTC
+701 
-711 EQKHGD
+711 
-717 NSTSITGHSQS
+717 
-728 PIRIR
+728 
-733 DIYRNLMLYPRRRP
+733 
-747 RCERIS
+747 
-753 KKEVKVKKSA
+753 
-763 RKKPVRTRPVQP
+763 
-775 HLDNI
+775 
-780 PAPPMERTNLTEEIL
+780 RTNLTEEIL

-808 TDTLTEGDVRAIA
+808 RDTLTEGDVRAIA
-821 SQLVQREVSGLQD
+821 GQLVQLEVTGLQD
-834 RITEQTQA
+834 RISEQA
-842 KMSGSGEQEKRILN
+842 KAKISGSEEQEERILN

-880 SESVRGGEGVG
+880 SESVRGGEGGVG
-891 DEAAATLVQIQEDL
+891 DEASAALLQIQEDL

-919 RSLAGQVK
+919 QSLAGQLK

-937 ALVQDRISLILG
+937 TLVQDRVNLILG
-949 QIMSGNDSGSADQY
+949 QLMSGNDSSSADQY
-963 TFGAWLKST
+963 MFGAWLKST
-972 YIKKSDLEEYMAE
+972 YIKKSDLEEYMSE
-985 FSQGLTEKI
+985 FSQELTEKI

-1001 EATEVYVS
+1001 EATQVYVS
-1009 ESGVQG
+1009 ESGIQG

-1088 EMQPGSCWA
+1088 EMHPGSCWA
-1097 FQGRR
+1097 FQGSR

-1151 VGSNLG
+1151 VGTNLG
-1157 NFTYN
+1157 NFTYK

>member
-1 MRTKLKR
+1 MRTKLKK
-8 KVRSET
+8 KVSSET

-23 TSTEYLK
+23 TSKDYLK
-30 DDYFEKMSTKTDY
+30 DDYFEKMSKKTDY

-51 RRKVESPYYQ
+51 RRKVGSPYYQ

-66 RAHVRGKAGTN
+66 RAHVRGNAGAN
-77 VTSDLYVSSDDE
+77 VTSDLFVSSDDE
-89 DINYITKERLSTR
+89 DMNYITGERLSTR
-102 TVYEDGILLRS
+102 TVYENGILLRS
-113 GNNLR
+113 GNSLK
-118 NARMLTERHNVKNR
+118 NARTLTERQNVKTR

-142 NAREVRRSLH
+142 NAREARRSIH
-152 SVNTMEDSRLSRSTT
+152 SINTMEDSRLSRSTT

-188 GTASSSASLSSYTSS
+188 DTASSSASMSSYTSS

-270 SNSRYSRSSPR
+270 SNSLNSRSSLR
-281 RSRSDTTTSTTTSA
+281 RSRSDTTTSTATSS
-295 SDSSTSMVTTVTT
+295 SDSSTSVVTTVTT

-323 PVAQPLWN
+323 PVTQPLWN

-336 MWTSVGRPVWNRVG
+336 VWTSVGRPVWNRVG
-350 EPAWRYLGRPVWRYL
+350 EPAWRYIGKPVWRYL
-365 VRPVCSLTSSL
+365 VRPVCSLTSSV
-376 LSVAL
+376 LSVVL
-381 LMLYHLI
+381 MMLYHLI

-397 KACTFVTRKTLSTAR
+397 KACTFVTSKSLSTGR
-412 AVVVKMVVWEV
+412 SIIMKMFVWEV

-439 LPLMLLLPLLFY
+439 LPLLLLMPLLFY
-451 AVSPFVMH
+451 TAYPFMSH

-464 MWKERSYGEISGVG
+464 MWKERSYGDISGVDR
-478 KGLSPHE
+478 GLSPHE
-485 LREHVRRIVIQIDEG
+485 LREHVRRIVIQIDEARG
-500 RENSL
+500 NSL
-505 SMPEVESIVST
+505 SMPEVESIVAT

-540 KNELRDALSSV
+540 KQ
-551 KTNSKEEEKDG
+551 EK
-562 PVEDINKSRISSQGP
+562 
-577 KINKSSVSS
+577 
-586 GTRDLHTREPVD
+586 
-598 NDMDSEIDGESQ
+598 
-610 LDMEEREDFVEETGY
+610 
-625 EEEEPVLEPEN
+625 
-636 QSEGGDLGCGG
+636 
-647 PEILDASMDDGGV
+647 
-660 CEALDVQI
+660 
-668 SEMDRSGSQGTGGTM
+668 
-683 DARESERSHGV
+683 
-694 DTGIAGH
+694 
-701 TATRKQRVTC
+701 
-711 EQKHGD
+711 
-717 NSTSITGHSQS
+717 
-728 PIRIR
+728 
-733 DIYRNLMLYPRRRP
+733 
-747 RCERIS
+747 
-753 KKEVKVKKSA
+753 
-763 RKKPVRTRPVQP
+763 
-775 HLDNI
+775 
-780 PAPPMERTNLTEEIL
+780 ERTNLTEEIL
-795 RVLQQLNVGVGGG
+795 RVLGQLNVGVAGGR
-808 TDTLTEGDVRAIA
+808 DTLTEGDVRTIA
-821 SQLVQREVSGLQD
+821 TQLVQREVTMLQD
-834 RITEQTQA
+834 RITEQA
-842 KMSGSGEQEKRILN
+842 KVKISESEEQEGRILN
-856 LQNDLKTSIVNL
+856 VQNDLKTSIVNL

-880 SESVRGGEGVG
+880 SESVRGNEGVS
-891 DEAAATLVQIQEDL
+891 DEASATLLQIQDDL
-905 SSVRARLDSLELEK
+905 SSVRARLENLELEK
-919 RSLAGQVK
+919 QSLAGQLK
-927 NCCRNDSFYT
+927 NCCRNDSFYM
-937 ALVQDRISLILG
+937 ALIQDHVNLILG

-963 TFGAWLKST
+963 MFGEWLKST
-972 YIKKSDLEEYMAE
+972 YIKKSDLEKYMTE
-985 FSQGLTEKI
+985 FSQELTERI
-994 MKEIPQT
+994 LKEIPQT
-1001 EATEVYVS
+1001 ETTQVYVS

-1015 KVTEMAVRQIVTEA
+1015 RVTEMAVRQIVTEA

-1088 EMQPGSCWA
+1088 EMHPGSCWA
-1097 FQGRR
+1097 FQGSK

-1134 SAPKEF
+1134 SAPKDF
-1140 TVLGLSNEFDT
+1140 TVLGLSTEFDT
-1151 VGSNLG
+1151 VGTNLG

-1162 ESGPPL
+1162 ESGLPL
-1168 QTFSIKKPNV
+1168 QTFTIKKPNV
-1178 GNYKFVQLSVLENH
+1178 GIYKFVQLSVLENH

>member
-1 MRTKLKR
+1 MRTKLKK

-23 TSTEYLK
+23 TSTDYLK

-77 VTSDLYVSSDDE
+77 MTSDLYVSSGDE
-89 DINYITKERLSTR
+89 DMNYIMGERLSTR

-113 GNNLR
+113 GNNLK
-118 NARMLTERHNVKNR
+118 NARTLTERHNVTLTERHNVKNR

-152 SVNTMEDSRLSRSTT
+152 SLNTMEDSRLSRSTT

-188 GTASSSASLSSYTSS
+188 ETASSSASVSSYTSS

-216 ISEFDDL
+216 IREFDDL

-281 RSRSDTTTSTTTSA
+281 RSRSDTTTSTTTSG
-295 SDSSTSMVTTVTT
+295 SDSTTSTVTTVTT

-331 NVGRP
+331 HVGRP
-336 MWTSVGRPVWNRVG
+336 VWTSVGRPVWNRVG

-365 VRPVCSLTSSL
+365 VRPVCSLTSSV
-376 LSVAL
+376 LSVVL

-388 WTYCLRHIV
+388 WTCCLRHIV
-397 KACTFVTRKTLSTAR
+397 KACTVVTRKMLSTAR
-412 AVVVKMVVWEV
+412 SVIVKMIVWEV

-439 LPLMLLLPLLFY
+439 LPLLLLLPLLFY
-451 AVSPFVMH
+451 AAYPFMMH

-464 MWKERSYGEISGVG
+464 MWKERSYEEISGVG

-485 LREHVRRIVIQIDEG
+485 LREHVRRIVIQIDEA

-505 SMPEVESIVST
+505 SMPEVESIVAT

-540 KNELRDALSSV
+540 K
-551 KTNSKEEEKDG
+551 KE
-562 PVEDINKSRISSQGP
+562 
-577 KINKSSVSS
+577 
-586 GTRDLHTREPVD
+586 
-598 NDMDSEIDGESQ
+598 
-610 LDMEEREDFVEETGY
+610 
-625 EEEEPVLEPEN
+625 
-636 QSEGGDLGCGG
+636 
-647 PEILDASMDDGGV
+647 
-660 CEALDVQI
+660 
-668 SEMDRSGSQGTGGTM
+668 
-683 DARESERSHGV
+683 
-694 DTGIAGH
+694 
-701 TATRKQRVTC
+701 
-711 EQKHGD
+711 
-717 NSTSITGHSQS
+717 
-728 PIRIR
+728 
-733 DIYRNLMLYPRRRP
+733 
-747 RCERIS
+747 
-753 KKEVKVKKSA
+753 
-763 RKKPVRTRPVQP
+763 
-775 HLDNI
+775 
-780 PAPPMERTNLTEEIL
+780 MERTNLTEEIL

-808 TDTLTEGDVRAIA
+808 RDTLTEGDVRAIA
-821 SQLVQREVSGLQD
+821 GQLVQLEVTGLQD
-834 RITEQTQA
+834 RITEQA
-842 KMSGSGEQEKRILN
+842 KAKISGSEEQEERILN

-880 SESVRGGEGVG
+880 SESVRGGEGGVG
-891 DEAAATLVQIQEDL
+891 DEASAALLQIQEDL

-919 RSLAGQVK
+919 QSLAGQLK

-937 ALVQDRISLILG
+937 TLVQDRVNLILG
-949 QIMSGNDSGSADQY
+949 QLMSGNDSSSADQY
-963 TFGAWLKST
+963 MFGAWLKST
-972 YIKKSDLEEYMAE
+972 YIKKSDLEEYMSE
-985 FSQGLTEKI
+985 FSQELTEKI

-1001 EATEVYVS
+1001 EATQVYVS
-1009 ESGVQG
+1009 ESGIQG

-1088 EMQPGSCWA
+1088 EMHPGSCWA
-1097 FQGRR
+1097 FQGSR

-1151 VGSNLG
+1151 VGTNLG
-1157 NFTYN
+1157 NFTYK

>member
-1 MRTKLKR
+1 ML
-8 KVRSET
+8 
-14 YNYNRTVDS
+14 
-23 TSTEYLK
+23 
-30 DDYFEKMSTKTDY
+30 MSTKTDY

-89 DINYITKERLSTR
+89 DMNYITGERLSTR
-102 TVYEDGILLRS
+102 TVYEEGILLRS
-113 GNNLR
+113 GNSLK
-118 NARMLTERHNVKNR
+118 NARTMTERHNVTLTERHNVKNR

-180 VTSTNRIT
+180 VTSTNQIT
-188 GTASSSASLSSYTSS
+188 ETASSSASVSSYTSS

-216 ISEFDDL
+216 IREFDDL

-270 SNSRYSRSSPR
+270 SNSWYSRSSPR
-281 RSRSDTTTSTTTSA
+281 RSRSDTTTSTTTSG
-295 SDSSTSMVTTVTT
+295 SDSTTSMVTTVTT

-331 NVGRP
+331 HVGRP
-336 MWTSVGRPVWNRVG
+336 VWTSVGRPVWNRVG

-365 VRPVCSLTSSL
+365 VRPVCSLTSSV
-376 LSVAL
+376 LSVVL

-388 WTYCLRHIV
+388 WTCCLRHIV
-397 KACTFVTRKTLSTAR
+397 KACTVVTRKMLSTAR
-412 AVVVKMVVWEV
+412 SVIVKMIVWEV

-439 LPLMLLLPLLFY
+439 LPLLLLLPLLFY
-451 AVSPFVMH
+451 AAYPFMMH

-464 MWKERSYGEISGVG
+464 MWKERSYEEISGVG

-485 LREHVRRIVIQIDEG
+485 LREHVRRIVIQIDEA

-505 SMPEVESIVST
+505 SMPEVESIVAT

-540 KNELRDALSSV
+540 K
-551 KTNSKEEEKDG
+551 KE
-562 PVEDINKSRISSQGP
+562 IQ
-577 KINKSSVSS
+577 
-586 GTRDLHTREPVD
+586 
-598 NDMDSEIDGESQ
+598 
-610 LDMEEREDFVEETGY
+610 
-625 EEEEPVLEPEN
+625 
-636 QSEGGDLGCGG
+636 
-647 PEILDASMDDGGV
+647 
-660 CEALDVQI
+660 
-668 SEMDRSGSQGTGGTM
+668 
-683 DARESERSHGV
+683 
-694 DTGIAGH
+694 
-701 TATRKQRVTC
+701 
-711 EQKHGD
+711 
-717 NSTSITGHSQS
+717 
-728 PIRIR
+728 
-733 DIYRNLMLYPRRRP
+733 
-747 RCERIS
+747 
-753 KKEVKVKKSA
+753 
-763 RKKPVRTRPVQP
+763 
-775 HLDNI
+775 
-780 PAPPMERTNLTEEIL
+780 RTNLTEEIL

-808 TDTLTEGDVRAIA
+808 RDTLTEGDVRAIA
-821 SQLVQREVSGLQD
+821 GQLVQLEVTGLQD
-834 RITEQTQA
+834 RISEQA
-842 KMSGSGEQEKRILN
+842 KAKISGSEEQEERILN

-880 SESVRGGEGVG
+880 SESVRGGEGGVG
-891 DEAAATLVQIQEDL
+891 DEASAALLQIQEDL

-919 RSLAGQVK
+919 QSLAGQLK

-937 ALVQDRISLILG
+937 TLVQDRVNLILG
-949 QIMSGNDSGSADQY
+949 QLMSGNDSSSADQY
-963 TFGAWLKST
+963 MFGAWLKST
-972 YIKKSDLEEYMAE
+972 YIKKSDLEEYMSE
-985 FSQGLTEKI
+985 FSQELTEKI

-1001 EATEVYVS
+1001 EATQVYVS
-1009 ESGVQG
+1009 ESGIQG

-1088 EMQPGSCWA
+1088 EMHPGSCWA
-1097 FQGRR
+1097 FQGSR

-1151 VGSNLG
+1151 VGTNLG
-1157 NFTYN
+1157 NFTYK

>member
-1 MRTKLKR
+1 
-8 KVRSET
+8 
-14 YNYNRTVDS
+14 
-23 TSTEYLK
+23 
-30 DDYFEKMSTKTDY
+30 
-43 TYSRSPSY
+43 
-51 RRKVESPYYQ
+51 
-61 IPNMS
+61 MS

-89 DINYITKERLSTR
+89 DMNYIMGERLSTR
-102 TVYEDGILLRS
+102 TVYEEGILLRS
-113 GNNLR
+113 GNSLK
-118 NARMLTERHNVKNR
+118 NARTMTERHNVTLTERHNVKNR

-180 VTSTNRIT
+180 VTSTNQIT
-188 GTASSSASLSSYTSS
+188 ETASSSASVSSYTSS

-216 ISEFDDL
+216 IGEFDDL

-270 SNSRYSRSSPR
+270 SNSWYSRSSPR
-281 RSRSDTTTSTTTSA
+281 RSRSDTTTSTTTSG
-295 SDSSTSMVTTVTT
+295 SDSTTSTVTTVTT

-331 NVGRP
+331 HVGRP
-336 MWTSVGRPVWNRVG
+336 VWTSVGRPVWNRVG

-365 VRPVCSLTSSL
+365 VRPVCSLTSSV
-376 LSVAL
+376 LSVVL

-388 WTYCLRHIV
+388 WTCCLRHIV
-397 KACTFVTRKTLSTAR
+397 KACTVVTRKMLSTAR
-412 AVVVKMVVWEV
+412 SVIVKMIVWEV

-439 LPLMLLLPLLFY
+439 LPLLLLLPLLFY
-451 AVSPFVMH
+451 AAYPFMMH

-464 MWKERSYGEISGVG
+464 MWKERSYEEISGVS

-485 LREHVRRIVIQIDEG
+485 LREHVRRIVIQIDED

-505 SMPEVESIVST
+505 SMPEVESIVAT

-540 KNELRDALSSV
+540 K
-551 KTNSKEEEKDG
+551 KE
-562 PVEDINKSRISSQGP
+562 IQ
-577 KINKSSVSS
+577 
-586 GTRDLHTREPVD
+586 
-598 NDMDSEIDGESQ
+598 
-610 LDMEEREDFVEETGY
+610 
-625 EEEEPVLEPEN
+625 
-636 QSEGGDLGCGG
+636 
-647 PEILDASMDDGGV
+647 
-660 CEALDVQI
+660 
-668 SEMDRSGSQGTGGTM
+668 
-683 DARESERSHGV
+683 
-694 DTGIAGH
+694 
-701 TATRKQRVTC
+701 
-711 EQKHGD
+711 
-717 NSTSITGHSQS
+717 
-728 PIRIR
+728 
-733 DIYRNLMLYPRRRP
+733 
-747 RCERIS
+747 
-753 KKEVKVKKSA
+753 
-763 RKKPVRTRPVQP
+763 
-775 HLDNI
+775 
-780 PAPPMERTNLTEEIL
+780 RTNLTEEIL

-808 TDTLTEGDVRAIA
+808 RDALTEGDVRAIA
-821 SQLVQREVSGLQD
+821 GQLVQLEVTGLQD
-834 RITEQTQA
+834 RITEQA
-842 KMSGSGEQEKRILN
+842 KAKISGNEEQEERILN

-880 SESVRGGEGVG
+880 SESVRGGEGGVG
-891 DEAAATLVQIQEDL
+891 DEASAALLQIQEDL

-919 RSLAGQVK
+919 QSLAGQLK

-937 ALVQDRISLILG
+937 TLVQDRVNLILG
-949 QIMSGNDSGSADQY
+949 QLMSGNDSSSADQY
-963 TFGAWLKST
+963 MFGAWLKST
-972 YIKKSDLEEYMAE
+972 YIKKSDLEEYMSE
-985 FSQGLTEKI
+985 FSQELTEKI

-1001 EATEVYVS
+1001 EATQVYVS
-1009 ESGVQG
+1009 ESGIQG

-1088 EMQPGSCWA
+1088 EMHPGSCWA
-1097 FQGRR
+1097 FQGSR

-1151 VGSNLG
+1151 VGTNLG
-1157 NFTYN
+1157 NFTYK

>member
-1 MRTKLKR
+1 MRTKLKK

-14 YNYNRTVDS
+14 YNYNRTVES
-23 TSTEYLK
+23 TSTDYLK

-77 VTSDLYVSSDDE
+77 MTSDLYVSSDDE
-89 DINYITKERLSTR
+89 DMNYITGERLSTR
-102 TVYEDGILLRS
+102 TVYEEGILLRS
-113 GNNLR
+113 GNSLK
-118 NARMLTERHNVKNR
+118 NARTMTERHNVTLTERHNVKNR

-188 GTASSSASLSSYTSS
+188 ETASSSASLSSYTSS

-216 ISEFDDL
+216 IREFDDL

-281 RSRSDTTTSTTTSA
+281 RSRSDTTTSTTTSG
-295 SDSSTSMVTTVTT
+295 SDSTTSTVTTVTT

-331 NVGRP
+331 HVGRP
-336 MWTSVGRPVWNRVG
+336 VWTSVGRPVWNRVG

-365 VRPVCSLTSSL
+365 VRPVCSLTSSV
-376 LSVAL
+376 LSVVL

-388 WTYCLRHIV
+388 WTCCLRHIV
-397 KACTFVTRKTLSTAR
+397 KACTVVTRKMLSTAR
-412 AVVVKMVVWEV
+412 SVIVKMIVWEV

-430 RLSRLCCII
+430 WLSRLCCII
-439 LPLMLLLPLLFY
+439 LPLLLLLPLLFY
-451 AVSPFVMH
+451 AAYPFMMH

-464 MWKERSYGEISGVG
+464 MWKERSYEEISGVG

-485 LREHVRRIVIQIDEG
+485 LREHVRRIVIQIDEA

-505 SMPEVESIVST
+505 SMPEVESIVAT

-540 KNELRDALSSV
+540 K
-551 KTNSKEEEKDG
+551 KE
-562 PVEDINKSRISSQGP
+562 
-577 KINKSSVSS
+577 
-586 GTRDLHTREPVD
+586 
-598 NDMDSEIDGESQ
+598 
-610 LDMEEREDFVEETGY
+610 
-625 EEEEPVLEPEN
+625 
-636 QSEGGDLGCGG
+636 
-647 PEILDASMDDGGV
+647 
-660 CEALDVQI
+660 
-668 SEMDRSGSQGTGGTM
+668 
-683 DARESERSHGV
+683 
-694 DTGIAGH
+694 
-701 TATRKQRVTC
+701 
-711 EQKHGD
+711 
-717 NSTSITGHSQS
+717 
-728 PIRIR
+728 
-733 DIYRNLMLYPRRRP
+733 
-747 RCERIS
+747 
-753 KKEVKVKKSA
+753 
-763 RKKPVRTRPVQP
+763 
-775 HLDNI
+775 
-780 PAPPMERTNLTEEIL
+780 MERTNLTEEIL

-808 TDTLTEGDVRAIA
+808 RDTLTEGDVRAIA
-821 SQLVQREVSGLQD
+821 GQLVQLEVTGLQD
-834 RITEQTQA
+834 RITEQA
-842 KMSGSGEQEKRILN
+842 KAKISGSEEQEERILN

-880 SESVRGGEGVG
+880 SESVRGGEGGVG
-891 DEAAATLVQIQEDL
+891 DEASAALLQIQEDL

-919 RSLAGQVK
+919 QSLAGQLK

-937 ALVQDRISLILG
+937 TLVQDRVNLILG
-949 QIMSGNDSGSADQY
+949 QLMSGNDSSSADQY
-963 TFGAWLKST
+963 MFGAWLKST
-972 YIKKSDLEEYMAE
+972 YIKKSDLEEYMSE
-985 FSQGLTEKI
+985 FSQELTEKI

-1001 EATEVYVS
+1001 EATQVYVS
-1009 ESGVQG
+1009 ESGIQG

-1088 EMQPGSCWA
+1088 EMHPGSCWA
-1097 FQGRR
+1097 FQGSR

-1151 VGSNLG
+1151 VGTNLG
-1157 NFTYN
+1157 NFTYK

>member
-1 MRTKLKR
+1 ML
-8 KVRSET
+8 
-14 YNYNRTVDS
+14 
-23 TSTEYLK
+23 
-30 DDYFEKMSTKTDY
+30 MSTKTDY

-89 DINYITKERLSTR
+89 DMNYIMGERLSTR
-102 TVYEDGILLRS
+102 TVYEEGILLRS
-113 GNNLR
+113 GNSLK
-118 NARMLTERHNVKNR
+118 NARTMTERHNVTLTERHNVKNR

-180 VTSTNRIT
+180 VTSTNQIT
-188 GTASSSASLSSYTSS
+188 ETASSSASVSSYTSS

-216 ISEFDDL
+216 IGEFDDL

-270 SNSRYSRSSPR
+270 SNSWYSRSSPR
-281 RSRSDTTTSTTTSA
+281 RSRSDTTTSTTTSG
-295 SDSSTSMVTTVTT
+295 SDSTTSTVTTVTT

-331 NVGRP
+331 HVGRP
-336 MWTSVGRPVWNRVG
+336 VWTSVGRPVWNRVG

-365 VRPVCSLTSSL
+365 VRPVCSLTSSV
-376 LSVAL
+376 LSVVL

-388 WTYCLRHIV
+388 WTCCLRHIV
-397 KACTFVTRKTLSTAR
+397 KACTVVTRKMLSTAR
-412 AVVVKMVVWEV
+412 SVIVKMIVWEV

-439 LPLMLLLPLLFY
+439 LPLLLLLPLLFY
-451 AVSPFVMH
+451 AAYPFMMH

-464 MWKERSYGEISGVG
+464 MWKERSYEEISGVS

-485 LREHVRRIVIQIDEG
+485 LREHVRRIVIQIDED

-505 SMPEVESIVST
+505 SMPEVESIVAT

-540 KNELRDALSSV
+540 K
-551 KTNSKEEEKDG
+551 KE
-562 PVEDINKSRISSQGP
+562 IQ
-577 KINKSSVSS
+577 
-586 GTRDLHTREPVD
+586 
-598 NDMDSEIDGESQ
+598 
-610 LDMEEREDFVEETGY
+610 
-625 EEEEPVLEPEN
+625 
-636 QSEGGDLGCGG
+636 
-647 PEILDASMDDGGV
+647 
-660 CEALDVQI
+660 
-668 SEMDRSGSQGTGGTM
+668 
-683 DARESERSHGV
+683 
-694 DTGIAGH
+694 
-701 TATRKQRVTC
+701 
-711 EQKHGD
+711 
-717 NSTSITGHSQS
+717 
-728 PIRIR
+728 
-733 DIYRNLMLYPRRRP
+733 
-747 RCERIS
+747 
-753 KKEVKVKKSA
+753 
-763 RKKPVRTRPVQP
+763 
-775 HLDNI
+775 
-780 PAPPMERTNLTEEIL
+780 RTNLTEEIL

-808 TDTLTEGDVRAIA
+808 RDTLTEGDVKAIA
-821 SQLVQREVSGLQD
+821 GQLVQLEVTGLQD
-834 RITEQTQA
+834 RISEQA
-842 KMSGSGEQEKRILN
+842 KAKISGSEEQEERTLN

-880 SESVRGGEGVG
+880 SESVRGGEGGVG
-891 DEAAATLVQIQEDL
+891 DEASAALLQIQEDL

-919 RSLAGQVK
+919 QSLAGQLK

-937 ALVQDRISLILG
+937 TLVQDRVNLILG
-949 QIMSGNDSGSADQY
+949 QLMSGNDSSSADQY
-963 TFGAWLKST
+963 MFGAWLKST
-972 YIKKSDLEEYMAE
+972 YIKKSDLEEYMSE
-985 FSQGLTEKI
+985 FSQELTEKI

-1001 EATEVYVS
+1001 EATQVYVS
-1009 ESGVQG
+1009 ESGIQG

-1088 EMQPGSCWA
+1088 EMHPGSCWA
-1097 FQGRR
+1097 FQGSR

-1151 VGSNLG
+1151 VGTNLG
-1157 NFTYN
+1157 NFTYK

>member
-1 MRTKLKR
+1 
-8 KVRSET
+8 
-14 YNYNRTVDS
+14 
-23 TSTEYLK
+23 
-30 DDYFEKMSTKTDY
+30 
-43 TYSRSPSY
+43 
-51 RRKVESPYYQ
+51 
-61 IPNMS
+61 MS

-336 MWTSVGRPVWNRVG
+336 MWTSVGRPVWNRMG

-540 KNELRDALSSV
+540 KNEKPIHIDVGSR
-551 KTNSKEEEKDG
+551 
-562 PVEDINKSRISSQGP
+562 EDV

-610 LDMEEREDFVEETGY
+610 LDMEESEDFIEETGY
-625 EEEEPVLEPEN
+625 EEDEPVLEPEN

-647 PEILDASMDDGGV
+647 PEILDAPMDDGGV

-668 SEMDRSGSQGTGGTM
+668 SEMDRTGSQGTGGTM
-683 DARESERSHGV
+683 DAGESERSHGV

-701 TATRKQRVTC
+701 TATRKQRVTS

-717 NSTSITGHSQS
+717 STSITGHSQS
-728 PIRIR
+728 PYRTR
-733 DIYRNLMLYPRRRP
+733 DIYRNLMLNPRRRS
-747 RCERIS
+747 RCERVS

-763 RKKPVRTRPVQP
+763 GKKPVRTRPVQP

-842 KMSGSGEQEKRILN
+842 KMSGSGEQEERILN

-891 DEAAATLVQIQEDL
+891 DEASVVLLQIQEDL

-919 RSLAGQVK
+919 QSLAGQLR

-1097 FQGRR
+1097 FQGSR

>member
-1 MRTKLKR
+1 MRTKLKK

-23 TSTEYLK
+23 TSTDYLK

-89 DINYITKERLSTR
+89 DMNYITGERLSTR
-102 TVYEDGILLRS
+102 TVYEEGILLRS
-113 GNNLR
+113 GNSLK
-118 NARMLTERHNVKNR
+118 NARTMTERHNVTLTERHNVKNR

-180 VTSTNRIT
+180 VTSTNQIT
-188 GTASSSASLSSYTSS
+188 ETASSSASVSSYTSS

-216 ISEFDDL
+216 IREFDDL

-270 SNSRYSRSSPR
+270 SNSWYSRSSPR
-281 RSRSDTTTSTTTSA
+281 RSRSDTTTSTTTSG
-295 SDSSTSMVTTVTT
+295 SDSTTSMVTTVTT

-331 NVGRP
+331 HVGRP
-336 MWTSVGRPVWNRVG
+336 VWTSVGRPVWNRVG

-365 VRPVCSLTSSL
+365 VRPVCSLTSSV
-376 LSVAL
+376 LSVVL

-388 WTYCLRHIV
+388 WTCCLRHIV
-397 KACTFVTRKTLSTAR
+397 KACTVVTRKMLSTAR
-412 AVVVKMVVWEV
+412 SVIVKMIVWEV
-423 GLFSRMS
+423 GFFSRMS

-439 LPLMLLLPLLFY
+439 LPLLLLLPLLFY
-451 AVSPFVMH
+451 AAYPFMMH

-464 MWKERSYGEISGVG
+464 MWKERSYEEISGVG

-485 LREHVRRIVIQIDEG
+485 LREHVRRIVIQIDEA

-505 SMPEVESIVST
+505 SMPEVESIVAT

-540 KNELRDALSSV
+540 K
-551 KTNSKEEEKDG
+551 KE
-562 PVEDINKSRISSQGP
+562 IQ
-577 KINKSSVSS
+577 
-586 GTRDLHTREPVD
+586 
-598 NDMDSEIDGESQ
+598 
-610 LDMEEREDFVEETGY
+610 
-625 EEEEPVLEPEN
+625 
-636 QSEGGDLGCGG
+636 
-647 PEILDASMDDGGV
+647 
-660 CEALDVQI
+660 
-668 SEMDRSGSQGTGGTM
+668 
-683 DARESERSHGV
+683 
-694 DTGIAGH
+694 
-701 TATRKQRVTC
+701 
-711 EQKHGD
+711 
-717 NSTSITGHSQS
+717 
-728 PIRIR
+728 
-733 DIYRNLMLYPRRRP
+733 
-747 RCERIS
+747 
-753 KKEVKVKKSA
+753 
-763 RKKPVRTRPVQP
+763 
-775 HLDNI
+775 
-780 PAPPMERTNLTEEIL
+780 RTNLTEEIL

-808 TDTLTEGDVRAIA
+808 RDTLTEGDVRAIA
-821 SQLVQREVSGLQD
+821 GQLVQLEVTGLQD
-834 RITEQTQA
+834 RISEQA
-842 KMSGSGEQEKRILN
+842 KAKISGSEEQEERILN

-880 SESVRGGEGVG
+880 SESVRGGEGGVG
-891 DEAAATLVQIQEDL
+891 DEASAALLQIQEDL

-919 RSLAGQVK
+919 QSLAGQLK

-937 ALVQDRISLILG
+937 TLVQDRVNLILG
-949 QIMSGNDSGSADQY
+949 QLMSGNDSSSADQY
-963 TFGAWLKST
+963 MFGAWLKST
-972 YIKKSDLEEYMAE
+972 YIKKSDLEEYMSE
-985 FSQGLTEKI
+985 FSQELTEKI

-1001 EATEVYVS
+1001 EATQVYVS
-1009 ESGVQG
+1009 ESGIQG

-1088 EMQPGSCWA
+1088 EMHPGSCWA
-1097 FQGRR
+1097 FQGSR

-1151 VGSNLG
+1151 VGTNLG
-1157 NFTYN
+1157 NFTYK

>member
-1 MRTKLKR
+1 MRTKLKK

-14 YNYNRTVDS
+14 YNYNRTVES
-23 TSTEYLK
+23 TSTDYLK

-77 VTSDLYVSSDDE
+77 MTSDLYVSSGDE
-89 DINYITKERLSTR
+89 DMNYIMGERLSTR

-113 GNNLR
+113 GNNLK
-118 NARMLTERHNVKNR
+118 NARTLTERHNVTLTERHNVKNR

-152 SVNTMEDSRLSRSTT
+152 SLNTMEDSRLSRSTT

-188 GTASSSASLSSYTSS
+188 ETASSSASVSSYTSS

-216 ISEFDDL
+216 IREFDDL

-281 RSRSDTTTSTTTSA
+281 RSRSDTTTSTTTSG
-295 SDSSTSMVTTVTT
+295 SDSTTSTVTTVTT

-331 NVGRP
+331 HVGRP
-336 MWTSVGRPVWNRVG
+336 VWTSVGRPVWNRVG

-365 VRPVCSLTSSL
+365 VRPVCSLTSSV
-376 LSVAL
+376 LSVVL

-388 WTYCLRHIV
+388 WTCCLRHIV
-397 KACTFVTRKTLSTAR
+397 KACTVVTRKMLSTAR
-412 AVVVKMVVWEV
+412 SVIVKMIVWEV

-439 LPLMLLLPLLFY
+439 LPLLLLLPLLFY
-451 AVSPFVMH
+451 AAYPFMMH

-464 MWKERSYGEISGVG
+464 MWKERSYEEISGVG

-485 LREHVRRIVIQIDEG
+485 LREHVRRIVIQIDEA

-505 SMPEVESIVST
+505 SMPEVESIVAT

-540 KNELRDALSSV
+540 K
-551 KTNSKEEEKDG
+551 KE
-562 PVEDINKSRISSQGP
+562 
-577 KINKSSVSS
+577 
-586 GTRDLHTREPVD
+586 
-598 NDMDSEIDGESQ
+598 
-610 LDMEEREDFVEETGY
+610 
-625 EEEEPVLEPEN
+625 
-636 QSEGGDLGCGG
+636 
-647 PEILDASMDDGGV
+647 
-660 CEALDVQI
+660 
-668 SEMDRSGSQGTGGTM
+668 
-683 DARESERSHGV
+683 
-694 DTGIAGH
+694 
-701 TATRKQRVTC
+701 
-711 EQKHGD
+711 
-717 NSTSITGHSQS
+717 
-728 PIRIR
+728 
-733 DIYRNLMLYPRRRP
+733 
-747 RCERIS
+747 
-753 KKEVKVKKSA
+753 
-763 RKKPVRTRPVQP
+763 
-775 HLDNI
+775 
-780 PAPPMERTNLTEEIL
+780 MERTNLTEEIL

-808 TDTLTEGDVRAIA
+808 RDTLTEGDVRAIA
-821 SQLVQREVSGLQD
+821 GQLVQLEVTGLQD
-834 RITEQTQA
+834 RITEQA
-842 KMSGSGEQEKRILN
+842 KAKISGSEEQEERILN

-880 SESVRGGEGVG
+880 SESVRGGEGGVG
-891 DEAAATLVQIQEDL
+891 DEASAALLQIQEDL

-919 RSLAGQVK
+919 QSLAGQLK

-937 ALVQDRISLILG
+937 TLVQDRVNLILG
-949 QIMSGNDSGSADQY
+949 QLMSGNDSSSADQY
-963 TFGAWLKST
+963 MFGAWLKST
-972 YIKKSDLEEYMAE
+972 YIKKSDLEEYMSE
-985 FSQGLTEKI
+985 FSQELTEKI

-1001 EATEVYVS
+1001 EATQVYVS
-1009 ESGVQG
+1009 ESGIQG

-1088 EMQPGSCWA
+1088 EMHPGSCWA
-1097 FQGRR
+1097 FQGSR

-1151 VGSNLG
+1151 VGTNLG
-1157 NFTYN
+1157 NFTYK